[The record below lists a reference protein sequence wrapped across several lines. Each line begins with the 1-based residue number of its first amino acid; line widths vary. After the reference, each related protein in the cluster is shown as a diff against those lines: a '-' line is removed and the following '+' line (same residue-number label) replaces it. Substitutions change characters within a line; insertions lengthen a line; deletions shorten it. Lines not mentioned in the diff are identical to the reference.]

1 MFRERSRS
9 RDDDPRRMWGNPDP
23 DRPHDPTGTGR
34 WNYTP
39 ALRRIR
45 RVLILVDISQIKPLM
60 EEQFS
65 DAMTVTSCEHLS
77 DLRAPEEMALFTYA
91 RLLNPSQLQTTSA
104 GDLLYNIK

>member
-1 MFRERSRS
+1 MARDRSRS
-9 RDDDPRRMWGNPDP
+9 RDDDYRRMWGNPDP
-23 DRPHDPTGTGR
+23 DRPHDPTRMGR

-45 RVLILVDISQIKPLM
+45 RVLILVDITQTKQPM

-65 DAMTVTSCEHLS
+65 DAMSATSGEHLP

-91 RLLNPSQLQTTSA
+91 RLHDPQPNSNHIC
-104 GDLLYNIK
+104 G